1 MQRFENRIVLITG
14 AGSGIGRATA
24 KRLASEGARLMLVDR
39 NAEGLAETLQR
50 LPEATEVLHR
60 ELDVSDEAAVEQ
72 CVADTVAHFGRLD
85 VLCNNAGIAGGDYSL
100 ATDQSMET
108 WQKIINVNL
117 FGVVL
122 FTKYASR
129 QMREQNGGAIVN
141 TASVAGIRSGA
152 GGNAYSASKAGVIN
166 FTMTSAC
173 DLGQWNIRVN
183 AVCPGL
189 IETGMT
195 QRVFDYAR
203 ENNKEDKLGSRCELR
218 RYGRPEEIAGAIAF
232 LASDDASYVTG
243 QALVPLMGLLHA
255 LLAPPPYL
263 IPQPGRIAR
272 KQEDQQQAADH
283 QPFTEIHQ
291 RTLRAAGSS
300 VPLSLRLR
308 RGAQK

>member
-1 MQRFENRIVLITG
+1 MQRFDNRVVLITG
-14 AGSGIGRATA
+14 AGSGIGRAVA
-24 KRLASEGARLMLVDR
+24 KRLAGEGARLMLVDR
-39 NAEGLAETLQR
+39 NAEGLTQTLSE
-50 LPEATEVLHR
+50 LPTATEVLHR

-100 ATDQSMET
+100 APDQSLET
-108 WQKIINVNL
+108 WQQIINVNL
-117 FGVVL
+117 FGVML

-129 QMREQNGGAIVN
+129 QMREQNSGAIVN

-203 ENNKEDKLGSRCELR
+203 ENDKEEKLGSRCELR

-243 QALVPLMGLLHA
+243 QALAVDGGNTASLNL
-255 LLAPPPYL
+255 
-263 IPQPGRIAR
+263 PGM
-272 KQEDQQQAADH
+272 K
-283 QPFTEIHQ
+283 F
-291 RTLRAAGSS
+291 
-300 VPLSLRLR
+300 
-308 RGAQK
+308 

>member
-1 MQRFENRIVLITG
+1 MQRFDNRVVLITG
-14 AGSGIGRATA
+14 AGSGIGRAAA
-24 KRLASEGARLMLVDR
+24 KRLAGEGARLMLVDR
-39 NAEGLAETLQR
+39 NADGLAQTLSE
-50 LPEATEVLHR
+50 LPTATEVLHR

-72 CVADTVAHFGRLD
+72 CVADTVAYFGRLD

-100 ATDQSMET
+100 ATDQSLET
-108 WQKIINVNL
+108 WQQIINVNL
-117 FGVVL
+117 FGVML

-203 ENNKEDKLGSRCELR
+203 ENNKEEKLGSRCELR

-243 QALVPLMGLLHA
+243 QALAVDGGNTASLNL
-255 LLAPPPYL
+255 
-263 IPQPGRIAR
+263 PGM
-272 KQEDQQQAADH
+272 K
-283 QPFTEIHQ
+283 F
-291 RTLRAAGSS
+291 
-300 VPLSLRLR
+300 
-308 RGAQK
+308 

>member
-1 MQRFENRIVLITG
+1 MQRFENKIVLITG

-39 NAEGLAETLQR
+39 NAEGLTETLQQ
-50 LPEATEVLHR
+50 LPEHTEVLHH

-203 ENNKEDKLGSRCELR
+203 ENNKEDRLGSRCELR

-243 QALVPLMGLLHA
+243 QALAVDGGNTASLNL
-255 LLAPPPYL
+255 
-263 IPQPGRIAR
+263 PGM
-272 KQEDQQQAADH
+272 K
-283 QPFTEIHQ
+283 F
-291 RTLRAAGSS
+291 
-300 VPLSLRLR
+300 
-308 RGAQK
+308 